1 MAALYESCGYEVQ
14 YYLDGGSLGG
24 PRLVNLRLGQDRCLL
39 KGRCERVAALTSL
52 SEKLRRSCY
61 TSFEDETRW
70 WMEVSK
76 LGRPSQQSTNFG
88 ASSYDTEI
96 SILSALHR

>member
-1 MAALYESCGYEVQ
+1 MADLYESCGYEVQ
-14 YYLDGGSLGG
+14 YSLDGGSLGG
-24 PRLVNLRLGQDRCLL
+24 PRLVNLRLGQDRCL
-39 KGRCERVAALTSL
+39 KGRCEMVAALTSL

-61 TSFEDETRW
+61 TSFEDEMRW

-96 SILSALHR
+96 SILSALRR